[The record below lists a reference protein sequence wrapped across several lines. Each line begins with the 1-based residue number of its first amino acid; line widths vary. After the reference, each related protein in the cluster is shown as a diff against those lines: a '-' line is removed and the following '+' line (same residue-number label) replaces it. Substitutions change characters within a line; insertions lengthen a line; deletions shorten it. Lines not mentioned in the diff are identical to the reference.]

1 MATFHSL
8 EELQNEA
15 IRFAQ
20 TLSPKTDTAT
30 LVTLSGELGA
40 GKTSFTQGVAKALGV
55 EGSVTSPT
63 FVIEKLYPLEK
74 GAGRGF
80 NQLVHIDAYRF
91 KNKEELH
98 VLGFD
103 ELLKNPPTLIFI
115 EWPENIEGAFTK
127 EHVHVSIVV
136 REDSAREITYTPH
149 G

>member
-1 MATFHSL
+1 MAIFHSL

-15 IRFAQ
+15 VRFTQ
-20 TLSPKTDTAT
+20 TLSPKANNAT

-55 EGSVTSPT
+55 QGSVTSPT

-80 NQLVHIDAYRF
+80 EQLVHIDAYRF
-91 KNKEELH
+91 KNKEELR
-98 VLGFD
+98 VLGFE
-103 ELLKNPPTLIFI
+103 ELLKNPSTLIFL
-115 EWPENIEGAFTK
+115 EWPENILGAF
-127 EHVHVSIVV
+127 EDVHTNVSIVV
-136 REDSAREITYTPH
+136 HEGGAREITYTSH

>member
-40 GKTSFTQGVAKALGV
+40 GKTSFTQ
-55 EGSVTSPT
+55 VTSPT